1 MTIKYS
7 FRKCLEKLTVHPNL
21 RHLNE
26 QQSKTSNLERTLSA
40 RLPKHASPVATA
52 APLGDWEPAEFET
65 SSAPPPRAPPPWA
78 LPLLN
83 LSLQVET
90 RAAHCTLM
98 MSLVNNTQ
106 CASIRHQIADASDA
120 VVALGMRFPCRF
132 SLVRTLRTLLFP
144 VLRPVFAVLTGGRV
158 EASDFVTR
166 LIAGGKLES
175 HLDQFTWELT
185 FHQVLPSY
193 F

>member
-1 MTIKYS
+1 
-7 FRKCLEKLTVHPNL
+7 
-21 RHLNE
+21 
-26 QQSKTSNLERTLSA
+26 
-40 RLPKHASPVATA
+40 
-52 APLGDWEPAEFET
+52 
-65 SSAPPPRAPPPWA
+65 
-78 LPLLN
+78 
-83 LSLQVET
+83 
-90 RAAHCTLM
+90 M

-120 VVALGMRFPCRF
+120 AVAPGMRFPRRF
-132 SLVRTLRTLLFP
+132 SLVTTLRTLLFP